1 MFEKSGKGGTYP
13 RRYHISFGL
22 QDYSDGEV
30 ILSKQIIFPKSI
42 TMHPE
47 LACVVPKLDL
57 LSPLRTE
64 DLSKGAADTGSWF
77 SFSSELQSYRAA
89 EPQH

>member
-30 ILSKQIIFPKSI
+30 IFSKQIIFPKSI
-42 TMHPE
+42 Q

-77 SFSSELQSYRAA
+77 SFSGEL
-89 EPQH
+89 

>member
-1 MFEKSGKGGTYP
+1 
-13 RRYHISFGL
+13 
-22 QDYSDGEV
+22 
-30 ILSKQIIFPKSI
+30 
-42 TMHPE
+42 MHPE
-47 LACVVPKLDL
+47 LACVVLKLDL

-64 DLSKGAADTGSWF
+64 DLSEGAADTGSWF